1 MILAQ
6 TGLCYSPGG
15 IQTPCQALSEGGRRS
30 PVCPA
35 SCFSEQKRKRLQD
48 LDSTGLRGKLE
59 LDALPVPRS
68 PAGRLCAGR
77 PGPCGPPCGPPWGGG
92 VPETELE
99 PLK

>member
-1 MILAQ
+1 M
-6 TGLCYSPGG
+6 
-15 IQTPCQALSEGGRRS
+15 
-30 PVCPA
+30 CPA
-35 SCFSEQKRKRLQD
+35 SCFSGTKVKTASRSF

-59 LDALPVPRS
+59 LEALPVPRS